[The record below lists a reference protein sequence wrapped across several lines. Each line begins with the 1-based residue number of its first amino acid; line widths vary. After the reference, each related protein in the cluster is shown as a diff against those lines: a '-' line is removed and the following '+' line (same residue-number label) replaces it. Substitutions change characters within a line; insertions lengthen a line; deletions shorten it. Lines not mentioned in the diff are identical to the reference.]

1 MWNYT
6 WLRRRFRSSGN
17 EFLFYISEKGKW
29 RIEDESRGY
38 FTQYIYIYYGNSM
51 QGKVQHVDRF
61 EIDLFSFLPFL
72 PFPFDLQKISII
84 IFLPFPPPFPGGKII
99 HEKQKRVL
107 IYLQIEQEHCFER
120 ETSQSVKIIK
130 PIRMDQPESKGNYRS
145 NHRTNKSRST
155 VMASGILSI
164 TYFLSVSE
172 TAFSD

>member
-1 MWNYT
+1 
-6 WLRRRFRSSGN
+6 
-17 EFLFYISEKGKW
+17 
-29 RIEDESRGY
+29 
-38 FTQYIYIYYGNSM
+38 M
-51 QGKVQHVDRF
+51 QGKVQHVDRVDCF

-164 TYFLSVSE
+164 TYFLSTNDCILRLNWEIPFTEATITGRIGRSLCPTVSR
-172 TAFSD
+172 FNRSN

>member
-1 MWNYT
+1 
-6 WLRRRFRSSGN
+6 
-17 EFLFYISEKGKW
+17 
-29 RIEDESRGY
+29 
-38 FTQYIYIYYGNSM
+38 M
-51 QGKVQHVDRF
+51 QGKVQHVDRVDCF

-99 HEKQKRVL
+99 HEEQKRVL

-145 NHRTNKSRST
+145 NQ
-155 VMASGILSI
+155 
-164 TYFLSVSE
+164 
-172 TAFSD
+172 

>member
-1 MWNYT
+1 MNFFFIFLKRESDASRMNLGVILLGIYT
-6 WLRRRFRSSGN
+6 
-17 EFLFYISEKGKW
+17 
-29 RIEDESRGY
+29 
-38 FTQYIYIYYGNSM
+38 YIYYGNSM
-51 QGKVQHVDRF
+51 QGKVQHVDRVDCF

-99 HEKQKRVL
+99 HEEQKRVL